1 MLTSISQ
8 EGKHYLGILARIKN
22 SQLAWGMQGLEDTKY
37 RIMET
42 GQARVQDS
50 IHDIINT

>member
-1 MLTSISQ
+1 
-8 EGKHYLGILARIKN
+8 
-22 SQLAWGMQGLEDTKY
+22 MQGLEENKY
-37 RIMET
+37 IITET